1 VDCVNEC
8 LGLGMSHG
16 GETRFPVRR

>member
-1 VDCVNEC
+1 MDCVNEC